1 MDADALHASVVD
13 GYSDHL
19 NPYLAKLMNFAGFGV
34 EMEAEGCE
42 LIDHEGRR
50 YLDCLGSYGVFTLG
64 HRHPMVI
71 EAVKKQLD
79 KLPLSGK
86 VFFNPLQAELAGKLA
101 SIAPKGLDYVFFSNS
116 GTEAVEA
123 AIKFAKGSTQR
134 SKIISTEGSYH
145 GKTLGALSFSGREKY
160 KKKFYPLIPGS
171 VIVPF
176 GDVDA
181 MVEAI
186 DSETCAVIIEVIQGE
201 GGIHICPPGYLT
213 AIREKTRQVGALMIV
228 DEVQTGMG
236 RTGKMFACEH
246 EGIEPDLLTLAKA
259 LGGGVMPIG
268 ATLGTAKIWE
278 SIYGENPLLHSS
290 TFGGNPL
297 ACAAGLAAINAT
309 LEGGLIERGRVLGD
323 RIMVGLNQ
331 LKAEQP
337 DMIAEVRGMGMMIG
351 VEFAMDEVGELVI
364 AQMTKRGVIAAYTLN
379 NPRVIRIE
387 PPLIMTDDQA
397 DFAVKVFG
405 EAVAETAEIL
415 SMLA

>member
-1 MDADALHASVVD
+1 
-13 GYSDHL
+13 
-19 NPYLAKLMNFAGFGV
+19 
-34 EMEAEGCE
+34 
-42 LIDHEGRR
+42 
-50 YLDCLGSYGVFTLG
+50 
-64 HRHPMVI
+64 
-71 EAVKKQLD
+71 
-79 KLPLSGK
+79 
-86 VFFNPLQAELAGKLA
+86 
-101 SIAPKGLDYVFFSNS
+101 
-116 GTEAVEA
+116 
-123 AIKFAKGSTQR
+123 
-134 SKIISTEGSYH
+134 
-145 GKTLGALSFSGREKY
+145 
-160 KKKFYPLIPGS
+160 
-171 VIVPF
+171 
-176 GDVDA
+176 
-181 MVEAI
+181 
-186 DSETCAVIIEVIQGE
+186 
-201 GGIHICPPGYLT
+201 
-213 AIREKTRQVGALMIV
+213 
-228 DEVQTGMG
+228 
-236 RTGKMFACEH
+236 MFACEH

-278 SIYGENPLLHSS
+278 AIYGENPLLHSS

-323 RIMVGLNQ
+323 RIMAGLNQ

-387 PPLIMTDDQA
+387 PPLIMTDEQA